1 MSMTVVIADDHEV
14 VRHGLRAL
22 LAKQPE
28 MDVVGEAGN
37 GQQAIQV
44 VIETKPDVLV
54 VDLAL
59 PDISGLVV
67 IREVRTLSPET
78 KIVVLSMHSSEPH
91 VLEALRS
98 GASAYVLKDTPSEEL
113 IEALRRVVAG
123 KKYLSSELSQRAVEA
138 YAQDQGAESDDPY
151 HTLTQR
157 EKEILELTAN
167 GMSSD
172 EIASALSLSRRTAQ
186 AHRANVMR
194 KLGIRSQIDLI
205 RFAMKKGLVRPES

>member
-1 MSMTVVIADDHEV
+1 MSMSVVIADDHEV

-22 LAKQPE
+22 LATQPE

-44 VIETKPDVLV
+44 VIQTKPDVLV

-59 PDISGLVV
+59 PDISGLAV
-67 IREVRTLSPET
+67 IREVRRLSPET

-113 IEALRRVVAG
+113 IEALRLVVIG
-123 KKYLSSELSQRAVEA
+123 QKYLSSALSQRAVEA
-138 YAQDQGAESDDPY
+138 YAQDQGAESNDLY
-151 HTLTQR
+151 HTLTRR
-157 EKEILELTAN
+157 EKEILKLTVN

-186 AHRANVMR
+186 THRANAMR
-194 KLGIRSQIDLI
+194 KLDIRSQLDLI
-205 RFAMKKGLVRPES
+205 RYAMKRGLVLPES